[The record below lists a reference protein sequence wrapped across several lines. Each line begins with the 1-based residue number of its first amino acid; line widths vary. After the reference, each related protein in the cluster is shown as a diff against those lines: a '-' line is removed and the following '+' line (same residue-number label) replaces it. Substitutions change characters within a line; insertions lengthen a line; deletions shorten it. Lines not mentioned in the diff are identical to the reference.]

1 MNDTEIINSLMR
13 IDGRSQS
20 INMIAANQIRDLNI
34 EIERLRAERDEAR
47 QEVCSLKSLDRCC
60 VISPKGYAELRK
72 WDCFSKEDGK

>member
-34 EIERLRAERDEAR
+34 EIERLTAERDEAR
-47 QEVCSLKSLDRCC
+47 QMICRLHFTS
-60 VISPKGYAELRK
+60 AE
-72 WDCFSKEDGK
+72 